1 MGYQRKGRGFCLSL
15 FVNINSWGIEPGV
28 LSFVFLYI
36 LSLYLDKIS
45 AITIKIPNEKDIIH
59 FNVRQYRNVRIFAIK
74 NNCFF
79 GKKSFH
85 LKVTFVKIMI
95 VKYCISGSLGFS
107 PVSG

>member
-1 MGYQRKGRGFCLSL
+1 M
-15 FVNINSWGIEPGV
+15 
-28 LSFVFLYI
+28 FLYI

-45 AITIKIPNEKDIIH
+45 AITIKIPNEKDITYY
-59 FNVRQYRNVRIFAIK
+59 NVRLYRNVRIFAIK